1 MNALFQIGNNDG
13 VLELIPIITFPIV
26 ATFVIQTV
34 IQTLIQVLVTGLT
47 LLYYCI
53 NKEILL
59 NIVAALI
66 AAEIVCII
74 HVGLEHAFYKVDR
87 LITRLKDENKEK
99 DQIIKS
105 LLLDKEDANKSSE
118 DNKL

>member
-1 MNALFQIGNNDG
+1 MNTLFQIGNNDG
-13 VLELIPIITFPIV
+13 VIELIPIITFPIV
-26 ATFVIQTV
+26 ATFIL
-34 IQTLIQVLVTGLT
+34 QTLIQVLVTGLT

-53 NKEILL
+53 SKEILL
-59 NIVAALI
+59 NIVAAII

-99 DQIIKS
+99 EQIIRS
-105 LLLDKEDANKSSE
+105 LLHNKED
-118 DNKL
+118 DDTKL

>member
-1 MNALFQIGNNDG
+1 MNTLFQVGNNDG
-13 VLELIPIITFPIV
+13 VIELIPIITFPIV
-26 ATFVIQTV
+26 ATFVLQT
-34 IQTLIQVLVTGLT
+34 ITQVLVTGLT

-59 NIVAALI
+59 NIAVAII

-87 LITRLKDENKEK
+87 LITRLKDENKKK
-99 DQIIKS
+99 DKIIES
-105 LLLDKEDANKSSE
+105 LLHKEDKEDK
-118 DNKL
+118 DDTKL

>member
-13 VLELIPIITFPIV
+13 VIELIPIITFPVV

-34 IQTLIQVLVTGLT
+34 IQVLVTGLT
-47 LLYYCI
+47 LLYYYI
-53 NKEILL
+53 NQEILL
-59 NIVAALI
+59 NIVVGLI

-87 LITRLKDENKEK
+87 LITHLKEEIKEK
-99 DQIIKS
+99 DQIIKN
-105 LLLDKEDANKSSE
+105 LLYNEDDTK
-118 DNKL
+118 DN

>member
-1 MNALFQIGNNDG
+1 MNTLFQIGNNDG
-13 VLELIPIITFPIV
+13 VIELIPIITFPVV

-34 IQTLIQVLVTGLT
+34 IQVLITGLT

-74 HVGLEHAFYKVDR
+74 HLGLEHAFYKVER
-87 LITRLKDENKEK
+87 LITRLKDEIKEK

-105 LLLDKEDANKSSE
+105 LLQKEDANNG
-118 DNKL
+118 DDDTKL

>member
-1 MNALFQIGNNDG
+1 MNTLFQIGNNDG
-13 VLELIPIITFPIV
+13 VIELIPIITFPIV
-26 ATFVIQTV
+26 ATFVIQT
-34 IQTLIQVLVTGLT
+34 LIQVLVTGLT
-47 LLYYCI
+47 LVYYCI

-74 HVGLEHAFYKVDR
+74 HLGLEHAFYKVDR

-99 DQIIKS
+99 EQIIRS
-105 LLLDKEDANKSSE
+105 LLHDKD
-118 DNKL
+118 DTKL

>member
-1 MNALFQIGNNDG
+1 MNTLFQIGNNDG

-34 IQTLIQVLVTGLT
+34 TQLLITGLT

-59 NIVAALI
+59 NIVAAII
-66 AAEIVCII
+66 AAEIVCIFT
-74 HVGLEHAFYKVDR
+74 VVLEHAFYKVDR
-87 LITRLKDENKEK
+87 MITRLKDEIKEK

-105 LLLDKEDANKSSE
+105 LLHNK
-118 DNKL
+118 DTKDTKL

>member
-1 MNALFQIGNNDG
+1 MNTLFQIGNNDG
-13 VLELIPIITFPIV
+13 VIELIPIITFPIV
-26 ATFVIQTV
+26 ATFVM
-34 IQTLIQVLVTGLT
+34 QTLIQVLVTGLT

-59 NIVAALI
+59 NIVAAII

-99 DQIIKS
+99 EQIIRS
-105 LLLDKEDANKSSE
+105 LLHNK
-118 DNKL
+118 DDTKDDDDTKL